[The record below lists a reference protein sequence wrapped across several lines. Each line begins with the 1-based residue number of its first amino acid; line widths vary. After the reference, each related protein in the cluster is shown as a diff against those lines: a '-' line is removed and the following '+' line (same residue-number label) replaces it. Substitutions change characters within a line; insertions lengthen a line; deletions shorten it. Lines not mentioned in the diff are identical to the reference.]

1 MISEC
6 LMERLVDMELGLA
19 SLLLAGLFLIL
30 GVTLLPVIGV
40 ILAVVLAGVSLRFL
54 AAPPGRACPRGVV

>member
-6 LMERLVDMELGLA
+6 LMERVVDMELGLVL
-19 SLLLAGLFLIL
+19 LLLAGLFLVL

-40 ILAVVLAGVSLRFL
+40 ILAIALTGVSLHFL
-54 AAPPGRACPRGVV
+54 AAPPGEACPRGV